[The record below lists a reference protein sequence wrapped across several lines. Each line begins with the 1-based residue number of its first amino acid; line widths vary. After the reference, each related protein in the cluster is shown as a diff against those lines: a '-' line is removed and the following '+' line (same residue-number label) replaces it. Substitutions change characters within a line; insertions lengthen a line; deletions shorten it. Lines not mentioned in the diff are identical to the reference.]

1 MSRME
6 HNGERP
12 GARAGQNRQ
21 VRNMGGRP
29 SGAKTRRPVARKQGY
44 FDYSL
49 LFIVIFL
56 CCFGL
61 VMLYSTTA
69 YTDMIAHK
77 GDMFYTVKKQAVFML
92 LAFGVMLLV
101 SRIDYHFW
109 IMLAKYGYI
118 ISLVLSV
125 AVIFV
130 GKSAKGKARWFELG
144 PISFQPAELVK
155 IALIVALA
163 AFLNKMY
170 PYLKTVRVLLVTAF
184 LVILLAIPVT
194 VNNLSSGIIIMG
206 IGFLMA
212 FVASK
217 QRWLFAAVIVVGLG
231 AVVLAYQTGL
241 LEHFL
246 HGYQMDRINAWLNPT
261 NYEKDEGYQIL
272 QGLYA
277 IGSGGLFGR
286 GLGQSVQKLGFLPE
300 AQNDMIFGIICE
312 ELGLFGAVLVIA
324 LFVMMI
330 WRFMFIANNAPD
342 FTGSM
347 LATGVMAH
355 MAIQVLL
362 NIAVVTNTMPNTG
375 VTLPFIS
382 YGGTS
387 LMFLMV
393 EIGLVLNVSNQIQ
406 AKS

>member
-1 MSRME
+1 M
-6 HNGERP
+6 
-12 GARAGQNRQ
+12 GQNAGKTAY
-21 VRNMGGRP
+21 RNGRPQAVGRP
-29 SGAKTRRPVARKQGY
+29 SGKARSAGRKQGY

-69 YTDMIAHK
+69 YTDQITCDSIM
-77 GDMFYTVKKQAVFML
+77 DYTVVRQGIFML
-92 LAFGVMLLV
+92 LAFGVMFVV
-101 SRIDYHFW
+101 SKIDYHLW
-109 IMLAKYGYI
+109 IVLAKYGYI
-118 ISLVLSV
+118 IALFLSV
-125 AVIFV
+125 SVIFL
-130 GKSAKGKARWFELG
+130 GHAAKGKARWFQLG

-155 IALIVALA
+155 IAVIIALA

-184 LVILLAIPVT
+184 LVILIAVPVT

-217 QRWLFAAVIVVGLG
+217 RRWIFAALIGGGIALC
-231 AVVLAYQTGL
+231 VLAYQSGL
-241 LEHFL
+241 LEMFL
-246 HGYQMDRINAWLNPT
+246 QGYQMDRINAWLDPVQ
-261 NYEKDEGYQIL
+261 YASDEGYQIL

-312 ELGLFGAVLVIA
+312 ELGLFGAALVIA

-330 WRFMFIANNAPD
+330 WRLMFIANNAPD
-342 FTGSM
+342 FVGSM
-347 LATGVMAH
+347 VVTGVMAH
-355 MAIQVLL
+355 MAIQVLF

-387 LMFLMV
+387 LMFLMI
-393 EIGLVLNVSNQIQ
+393 EIGIVLNVSSQIR
-406 AKS
+406 ANP